1 MRKEIYIE
9 DFGECSDRPRR
20 GRDERHGF
28 GEGFHHHDK
37 GRGFH
42 IYGGRR
48 DGHGP
53 HLDEGCN
60 TEHRDHPHVKVFKN
74 KKFYNEIFKTKMF
87 SSKKELVEFVNEV
100 GETGQRVDIFKIE
113 DDLYKVV
120 VYKNLNAKEEVQ
132 VEVEKK
138 YTVQE

>member
-1 MRKEIYIE
+1 MRREIFIE
-9 DFGECSDRPRR
+9 DFREGRERPRR
-20 GRDERHGF
+20 GREERHGF

-60 TEHRDHPHVKVFKN
+60 TEYRDNPHHKVYRR
-74 KKFYNEIFKTKMF
+74 KFHNFEEIVKTKMF
-87 SSKKELVEFVNEV
+87 SSKKELVEYVNEI

-120 VYKNLNAKEEVQ
+120 VYGTKEVKEAKEE
-132 VEVEKK
+132 
-138 YTVQE
+138 